1 MPQLVNDDGFDEE
14 SDSGRDVE
22 IITDRKYTLE
32 CVGNDATNTLI
43 EGLCDRDI
51 NVYLDEEGIIC
62 FDIRNITMR
71 LLSKET
77 WNGEDIG
84 QVEHGGSSEF
94 EIECKIDGYCPLNDV
109 MGICLTK
116 SETGKDILSD
126 FLFYHLFLKGIIGS
140 KFTINNC
147 EKIYISFNDKL
158 FFLSSVGSRETVSVA
173 QYNICT

>member
-1 MPQLVNDDGFDEE
+1 MPQLVNDDGIDGENDE
-14 SDSGRDVE
+14 SDNIE
-22 IITDRKYTLE
+22 TITDRNNTLE
-32 CVGNDATNTLI
+32 CVWNDDTNTLI

-51 NVYLDEEGIIC
+51 NAYLDEESIIC

-71 LLSKET
+71 LLNKGIIVDGSE
-77 WNGEDIG
+77 EDN
-84 QVEHGGSSEF
+84 SSEF

-140 KFTINNC
+140 KFTVDNC

-158 FFLSSVGSRETVSVA
+158 FFLSSVDCGETVTVA
-173 QYNICT
+173 QYNICE